1 MPTRHIRKMYPAV
14 PFDIAESDLARELQ
28 AYYQAIY
35 SYPDRYAKTRMS
47 FQRHLL
53 HVILAFH
60 GQSRADAEHLK
71 SVS

>member
-1 MPTRHIRKMYPAV
+1 
-14 PFDIAESDLARELQ
+14 
-28 AYYQAIY
+28 
-35 SYPDRYAKTRMS
+35 MS